1 LLFKEKCKFDEATR
15 QSSLVGSLAIGIAS
29 AFGCRRPARFYAIT
43 MIDDDDVN
51 IMRSHE
57 GILPQSGSHQEATE
71 AVHLIIQ
78 GRRTELPVVQ

>member
-1 LLFKEKCKFDEATR
+1 
-15 QSSLVGSLAIGIAS
+15 VGSLAIGIAS

-71 AVHLIIQ
+71 AVPSYYTRKENRATCRAIASRQRLFIS
-78 GRRTELPVVQ
+78 